1 MIRSKSRV
9 RTIFAGTL
17 ALTDV
22 VMANLAFY
30 AGYWMRRWIPWPE
43 QAQNMGRF
51 ADYAT
56 LVVTHVGSILLIFA
70 FSRLYRVAR
79 TTSRIDE
86 FYSVFKATTVSTLM
100 GVALSSLLFKN
111 SALEMDYSR
120 GMVLYG
126 WGLSIVLITIGRIVH
141 ANIRFRLRR
150 RGWGSDRLLI
160 VGTGEVGRMVHQ
172 KIQSNPG
179 LGYSVAGFVTT
190 DGSNGDAPLGAEI
203 LGHASELAPLIE
215 KHDVDE
221 VIIALPDATHQD
233 ILMLLSECERG
244 QVTIKVFPDLFQ
256 IMASPV
262 GIGDLGGLPLVT
274 VRDIALR
281 GWRRLAKRT
290 MDIIGATIGLVVLS
304 PLMMFVAVLIKL
316 DSRGPVF
323 YAQERMGL
331 DARPFKILK
340 FRSMRKNAEATGPGW
355 TVEDDP
361 RITRLGRIIR
371 RIDVDELPQLINVLL
386 GQMSLVGPRPER
398 PVYVNQFRRSIPRYM
413 DRHWEKA
420 GLTGWAQV
428 NGLRGDTSI
437 AERTKYDLWYIEN
450 WSLLLDIKILLRTIF
465 NVFESPNSY

>member
-1 MIRSKSRV
+1 MRSKSRV
-9 RTIFAGTL
+9 RTVFAGTL
-17 ALTDV
+17 ALTDM
-22 VMANLAFY
+22 VMAGLAFY
-30 AGYWMRRWIPWPE
+30 GAYWMRRWIPWPE
-43 QAQNMGRF
+43 QAQNMGAF
-51 ADYAT
+51 ADYAV
-56 LVVTHVGSILLIFA
+56 LVLTHVVSVVVVFA
-70 FSRLYRVAR
+70 FSRLYRVTR

-86 FYSVFKATTVSTLM
+86 FYSVFKAATVSTLV

-126 WGLSIVLITIGRIVH
+126 WGFSIVAITVGRIAH
-141 ANIRFRLRR
+141 ANVRFQLRR
-150 RGWGSDRLLI
+150 RGWGNDRLLI
-160 VGTGEVGRMVHQ
+160 VGTGDVGRMVHQ

-179 LGYSVAGFVTT
+179 LGYAVAGFVTT
-190 DGSNGDAPLGAEI
+190 DGSDGDAPLGAEI
-203 LGHASELAPLIE
+203 LGHASELAPLINE
-215 KHDVDE
+215 HDVDE

-281 GWRRLAKRT
+281 GWRRLAKRL
-290 MDIIGATIGLVVLS
+290 MDVVGAAVGLVVLS

-323 YAQERMGL
+323 YVQERMGL

-355 TVEDDP
+355 TVEGDP

-450 WSLLLDIKILLRTIF
+450 WSLLLDVKILLRTIF
-465 NVFESPNSY
+465 NIFESSNAY

>member
-1 MIRSKSRV
+1 MRSKSRV
-9 RTIFAGTL
+9 RTFFAGTL
-17 ALTDV
+17 ALTD
-22 VMANLAFY
+22 MLTAGLAFY
-30 AGYWMRRWIPWPE
+30 GAYWMRRWIPWPE
-43 QAQNMGRF
+43 QAQNMGQF
-51 ADYAT
+51 ANYAGLVLT
-56 LVVTHVGSILLIFA
+56 HVVSVLVVFA

-126 WGLSIVLITIGRIVH
+126 WGISIVAITVGRIAH
-141 ANIRFRLRR
+141 ADIRLRLRR
-150 RGWGSDRLLI
+150 RGWGCDRLLI
-160 VGTGEVGRMVHQ
+160 VGTGDVGRMVHQ

-179 LGYSVAGFVTT
+179 LGYAVAGFVTT
-190 DGSNGDAPLGAEI
+190 DGSNDDAPLGAEI
-203 LGHASELAPLIE
+203 LGHAGELAPLIDE
-215 KHDVDE
+215 HDVDE
-221 VIIALPDATHQD
+221 VIIALPNATHQD

-281 GWRRLAKRT
+281 GWRRLAKRL
-290 MDIIGATIGLVVLS
+290 MDVVGAAFGLVVLS
-304 PLMMFVAVLIKL
+304 PLMLFVAVLIKL

-323 YAQERMGL
+323 YVQERMGL
-331 DARPFKILK
+331 DAKPFKILK
-340 FRSMRKNAEATGPGW
+340 FRSMRKNAEASGPGW

-371 RIDVDELPQLINVLL
+371 RINVDELPQLINVLL

-428 NGLRGDTSI
+428 NGLRGNTSI
-437 AERTKYDLWYIEN
+437 AERTKYDLWYVEN
-450 WSLLLDIKILLRTIF
+450 WSLLLDVKILLRTIF
-465 NVFESPNSY
+465 NIFESPNAY